1 MPDLGFLS
9 LRIRQRLFLCLS
21 FKVRLLRVSFDTP
34 ISAILFGINIDM
46 GVIAMSFMNYEMLRS
61 SKPSYSQT
69 KLGNPWIDSSEG
81 ACCFLEMIQSHPRQ
95 FLSTPKFNTHLTN
108 PLKSPRVAVSVN
120 YELQC
125 SKAFKNRLFPCSYPQ
140 GSPGSSI
147 PMDSYNGFS

>member
-1 MPDLGFLS
+1 
-9 LRIRQRLFLCLS
+9 
-21 FKVRLLRVSFDTP
+21 
-34 ISAILFGINIDM
+34 M

-108 PLKSPRVAVSVN
+108 PLKSPGSQSLLIMNCNVQKLSKIVYFLVHILKDLQARQFPWIHTTDSHGIVVHGKSGSYMKYPVPADQHN
-120 YELQC
+120 ELFELHRQR
-125 SKAFKNRLFPCSYPQ
+125 S
-140 GSPGSSI
+140 GDGT
-147 PMDSYNGFS
+147 